1 MNRFTSPSVLLS
13 IVLVS
18 VFMTLPKLA
27 DGQSPKP
34 EDQQL
39 QNGLSTLAKEHRGD
53 VGIAIRNLKTGEF
66 FKFNAD
72 KPMATAS
79 LIKLPLMIA
88 VYRDLDA
95 GKVDLARPIE
105 LKEADKVPGSG
116 ILTSH
121 FSNGVKLPLY
131 DYVRLMIRYSDN
143 TATNIVADQV
153 GLARTADVAKELA
166 CPNTKLHSKL
176 YRGDTTIFPE
186 RSKEFGIG
194 STTANEMVSL
204 LEKLHDGTLAS
215 RKSCDAM
222 LAHLKTCEDS
232 QAIGRNLPGNVEFAH
247 KTGAIANCRT
257 DAGII
262 YTTSGPIAVCVLTNK
277 NEDQRWTS
285 DNEAELLMASVGK
298 VIVDRFGADEES
310 TDLQEGSFGKMVEAL
325 QRTLNARLSPSP
337 NLSID
342 GDFGPA
348 TKRNVVRFQEANK
361 IKADG
366 IVGEA
371 TWKALGTLIETDAPV
386 PAPEI
391 VNSEKLATV
400 PMASPDDPPIVTCV
414 SWVIGDPE
422 SGNVLFASDTDEPR
436 QAASTTKIMTA
447 FAVLEYAR
455 EKPEILDDII
465 TFSKAADDTV
475 GSTAAVRV
483 GEQVSVRNLL
493 YGLLLPSGNDASVAL
508 AEHLGA
514 RIQGSQIEQ
523 DNTKN
528 YAAFVALMNTTA
540 KKIGMEKTLYKNTHG
555 LPDDEHVTTAADLL
569 RLASHAMKHELFREI
584 CATRQYG
591 CTLKSEKGYERNV
604 IWKNTNRLLGI
615 DGYAGIKTGTTNAAG
630 SCLVS
635 YGERDGDPLIAVVL
649 GSSSS
654 PARYSDTRNLFRW
667 AWAKRQDR

>member
-1 MNRFTSPSVLLS
+1 MLRFVSPSILIP
-13 IVLVS
+13 IVLMS
-18 VFMTLPKLA
+18 VVTTQPRLA
-27 DGQSPKP
+27 NAQSPKP

-53 VGIAIRNLKTGEF
+53 VGISIRNLKTGEF
-66 FKFNAD
+66 FRFNAD
-72 KPMATAS
+72 KPMPTAS

-95 GKVDLARPIE
+95 GKVDLAKTIE
-105 LKEADKVPGSG
+105 LTDADKVPGSG

-121 FSNGVKLPLY
+121 FSNGVKLPLH
-131 DYVRLMIRYSDN
+131 DYMRLMIRYSDN

-153 GLARTADVAKELA
+153 GIGRTAEVAEELG

-176 YRGDTTIFPE
+176 YRSDTTIAPE

-204 LEKLHDGTLAS
+204 LEKLNNGTVAS
-215 RKSCDAM
+215 RESCDAM
-222 LAHLKTCEDS
+222 LEHLKTCEDS
-232 QAIGRNLPGNVEFAH
+232 KAIGRDLPGNVEFAH

-277 NEDQRWTS
+277 NEDQRWSS
-285 DNEAELLMASVGK
+285 DNEAELLMANVGK
-298 VIVDRFGADEES
+298 VIIDRFGADEES

-325 QRTLNARLSPSP
+325 QRTLNARLTPSP

-342 GDFGPA
+342 GDYGPA
-348 TKRNVVRFQEANK
+348 TKRNVIRFQESNG

-366 IVGEA
+366 VVGEA

-386 PAPEI
+386 AAPDIVNNQQLPTTPAP
-391 VNSEKLATV
+391 ATD
-400 PMASPDDPPIVTCV
+400 APPIVTCV

-422 SGNVLFASDTDEPR
+422 NGEVLFKSETDNPR
-436 QAASTTKIMTA
+436 EAASTTKIMTA

-455 EKPEILDDII
+455 EKPDVLDDIV

-475 GSTAAVRV
+475 GSTAGVRV

-508 AEHLGA
+508 AEHIVA

-523 DNTKN
+523 DATKN
-528 YAAFVALMNTTA
+528 YAAFVTLMNVTA
-540 KKIGMEKTLYKNTHG
+540 KKIGMKNTHYKNTHG
-555 LPDDEHVTTAADLL
+555 LPDEEHVTTAADLL
-569 RLASHAMKHELFREI
+569 TLASRAMKHELFREI

-615 DGYAGIKTGTTNAAG
+615 EGY
-630 SCLVS
+630 
-635 YGERDGDPLIAVVL
+635 YG
-649 GSSSS
+649 
-654 PARYSDTRNLFRW
+654 Y
-667 AWAKRQDR
+667 